1 MLKKKEFYIIG
12 IVIGICL
19 IGIGILLRGE
29 ELKAI
34 SGVALGIGAG
44 TFGSCLANLIMKRKE
59 EKKPDIKKLNEIEY
73 MDERNTAIR
82 NRAKA
87 KSVDIIQWFIM
98 GIAYLT
104 ILIATPIWV
113 TAATV
118 GVYLLHHILTLLL
131 IGKYQKE
138 M

>member
-1 MLKKKEFYIIG
+1 MLKKKSFYIIG

-29 ELKAI
+29 EVKAI

-98 GIAYLT
+98 GLAYIT
-104 ILIATPIWV
+104 ILIGTPIWV

-118 GVYLLHHILTLLL
+118 GVYLLHNILTSLL
-131 IGKYQKE
+131 IGKYQSE